1 MTTTRH
7 IDWTVALLMAVM
19 MWVVFPVM
27 RWIDHEPI
35 PTLLLLGFFYLCYIV
50 NRRLTVPLFF
60 KRGSRRLLSFLI
72 FAVSGLLMSALT
84 YYHEGWPFYQLA
96 DSGKVTLGQQRTW
109 LFFLVVQI
117 TSVTIGIIGELS
129 RQRISLQ
136 AAAGEC
142 DRLQQAL
149 AEHQQHQQEE
159 QQSLQQVTSSQ
170 TFSVKSGRQN
180 VVIPLP
186 DILYIESK
194 DNYVFLNLTDGR
206 QVKTLTTLTAL
217 TTQLPADEFV
227 RIHKSF
233 IVGHRHVSCFNNR
246 QVIIGSTVLP
256 VGRTYSD
263 TVRQFSILG

>member
-7 IDWTVALLMAVM
+7 IDWTIALLMAVM

-72 FAVSGLLMSALT
+72 FAVSALLMSALT

-109 LFFLVVQI
+109 LFFLVVQV
-117 TSVTIGIIGELS
+117 TSSSISIISELT
-129 RQRISLQ
+129 RQRNRLMETAS
-136 AAAGEC
+136 EC

-149 AEHQQHQQEE
+149 AGNQQQK
-159 QQSLQQVTSSQ
+159 QVLGI
-170 TFSVKSGRQN
+170 KSERKN
-180 VVIPLP
+180 VVIPIS
-186 DILYIESK
+186 DILYMESK
-194 DNYVFLNLTDGR
+194 NKYVYLNLTDG
-206 QVKTLTTLTAL
+206 QQLKTSATLSNL
-217 TTQLPADEFV
+217 LVQLPADEFV

-233 IVGHRHVSCFNNR
+233 VVARSHVSRFNSR
-246 QVIIGSTVLP
+246 QVSIANTILP
-256 VGRTYSD
+256 IGRTYVDAVRTIFHMSD
-263 TVRQFSILG
+263 

>member
-7 IDWTVALLMAVM
+7 IDWTIALLMAVM

-72 FAVSGLLMSALT
+72 FAVSALLMSALT

-109 LFFLVVQI
+109 LFFLVVQV
-117 TSVTIGIIGELS
+117 TSSTISIISELT
-129 RQRISLQ
+129 RQRNRLMETAS
-136 AAAGEC
+136 EC

-149 AEHQQHQQEE
+149 AGNQQQK
-159 QQSLQQVTSSQ
+159 QVLGI
-170 TFSVKSGRQN
+170 KSERKN
-180 VVIPLP
+180 VVIPIS
-186 DILYIESK
+186 DILYMESK
-194 DNYVFLNLTDGR
+194 NKYVYLNLTDG
-206 QVKTLTTLTAL
+206 QQLKTSATLSNL
-217 TTQLPADEFV
+217 LVQLPADEFV

-233 IVGHRHVSCFNNR
+233 VVARSHVSRFNSR
-246 QVIIGSTVLP
+246 QVSIANTILP
-256 VGRTYSD
+256 IGRTYVDAVRTIFHMSD
-263 TVRQFSILG
+263 